1 MERTD
6 ISIKMD
12 GGGGCMV
19 KTFQQALDCYAE
31 LPGQGGTAENNY
43 TGTAILDFHLSP
55 LTDICSDADFVLND
69 INDELIEQITVM
81 LDELEQTG
89 VKAKGLKKRGP
100 CHDCPTWADRFPPIR
115 DNVEEFLGEWD
126 KKKLRIQS
134 RLRDIIPRIRN
145 NGTGGE
151 DELSSLLQE
160 YADSVFAFE
169 KSNEFLTRRN
179 REISAVFHLSESF
192 PEDVDDDNRNI
203 VMYDYKAANDVGQF
217 LEKDQVILLE
227 LKILSPLE
235 LTEDFLDG
243 NEQKEDGFWFND
255 IETVGQIGSRVR
267 KLSKF
272 AWENDNDDNCG
283 YLVNLLK
290 ITDGSPGIDVQAW
303 KDGVKQ
309 SKPFEIPSPPEQPSI
324 YQVSHDSIKLT
335 VTRASHW
342 TTGVRVYIEDAFDVT
357 NVLERSFSF
366 GDLPTG
372 EEMEIQF
379 DSLEAISLYTA
390 TVKYETDYGRS
401 PPSKASLRFLTA
413 PSSPPTSLVVT
424 AVTTDTLSVSWKK
437 PQQMGM
443 VNETGVLP
451 TDLSYSVVL
460 NGINSY
466 SETKFFEEPT
476 FNTTFGGLQD
486 ASKYIV
492 EARAFF
498 KERPNDFYYYDLTTT
513 TNTATTTTATNVITT
528 TTPAPRGLRN
538 PLSMTSRSLP
548 ISCASYS
555 QPTTPTMLPPLPGE
569 VSLDSITVRWKA
581 PQRLPQEAT
590 NISYTLAY
598 ASQDEDGNI
607 GNFRE
612 VENLLDTTAVIDGLT
627 MDTLYTLKAKVWT
640 NEGTSKFSHL
650 LTIRTMN
657 NQTDLGKFEDQVM
670 DVLND
675 LKEEAKKKSVFCA
688 SQDLF
693 DADAG
698 GT

>member
-1 MERTD
+1 MTAVPGLSITGSGSVNLTESQTEMMERTE

-12 GGGGCMV
+12 GGEGCTV
-19 KTFQQALDCYAE
+19 TNYQQARDCYAD

-43 TGTAILDFHLSP
+43 AGTAILDFHLSP
-55 LTDICSDADFVLND
+55 LTDICAQADFVLND

-283 YLVNLLK
+283 FLVNLLE

-424 AVTTDTLSVSWKK
+424 AVTTDTLSVSWNK
-437 PQQMGM
+437 PQEMGM
-443 VNETGVLP
+443 VNETWVLP

-460 NGINSY
+460 NGNS
-466 SETKFFEEPT
+466 
-476 FNTTFGGLQD
+476 
-486 ASKYIV
+486 
-492 EARAFF
+492 
-498 KERPNDFYYYDLTTT
+498 
-513 TNTATTTTATNVITT
+513 
-528 TTPAPRGLRN
+528 
-538 PLSMTSRSLP
+538 
-548 ISCASYS
+548 
-555 QPTTPTMLPPLPGE
+555 
-569 VSLDSITVRWKA
+569 
-581 PQRLPQEAT
+581 
-590 NISYTLAY
+590 
-598 ASQDEDGNI
+598 
-607 GNFRE
+607 
-612 VENLLDTTAVIDGLT
+612 
-627 MDTLYTLKAKVWT
+627 
-640 NEGTSKFSHL
+640 
-650 LTIRTMN
+650 
-657 NQTDLGKFEDQVM
+657 
-670 DVLND
+670 
-675 LKEEAKKKSVFCA
+675 
-688 SQDLF
+688 
-693 DADAG
+693 
-698 GT
+698 